1 MPLRIAVLAKQV
13 PRFDELRLDASGR
26 LARDG
31 VETEINPYCRRAVAK
46 GVELA
51 HAAGGSCTVFT
62 LGPPQAEELLA
73 EAIAWGA
80 DEGVL
85 ISDPAFAGSDTLATS
100 RALAAAINQRGPFGL
115 VLAGLNS
122 VDGETGQVPP
132 QLAELLGLPFLSG
145 ARELSL
151 DGDLV
156 QARCERDYGFVTAH
170 LQLPALITA
179 AERLCQPA
187 KVAPAQRP
195 AASARIDV
203 VTAADVGAG
212 PWGQQGSPT
221 RVGEV
226 RLLAHD
232 RRPARLSGP
241 LSRQVRHVAKL
252 IRHLPERLPLA
263 APGAHVPPPSTAT
276 STSGISPADKP
287 GDPALPA
294 DSVIPVIAVIA
305 EPGRPQLTRELLGA
319 SAQLAAQLGGR
330 TALLAT
336 EAADPSLAWA
346 QGADTVIRFS
356 PERAPPPVA
365 AAAYVAPAAEDVAA
379 AIASWA
385 RGGSRADRGDVGADS
400 RLPWAILAPSTSWG
414 RELAGRLS
422 VLIAAGL
429 TGDAVALEVAGG
441 RLVCWKPAFGGQLV
455 AAITARSAVQMATIR
470 PGVLT
475 ALRPREGPGRAATG
489 RGFLMTRGRVTIT
502 GHVINDEPE
511 RLAQARAVVCVGN
524 GVDPSRY
531 GELAPLLD
539 VLGAELAA
547 TRKVTDAGWL
557 PRSRQ
562 VGITGRAVAPAL
574 YLLLGASGK
583 VNHMVATRGAGLV
596 VAVNSDPDAPVFD
609 AVDVGIVADWAQ
621 FARLL
626 TSELVVGEGPHGVP
640 EEQRGSIGVP

>member
-1 MPLRIAVLAKQV
+1 MEGPRPMPLRIAVLAKQV

-51 HAAGGSCTVFT
+51 HAAGGSCIVFT
-62 LGPPQAEELLA
+62 LGPPPAEELLA

-85 ISDPAFAGSDTLATS
+85 ISDPAFAGSDTCATS

-156 QARCERDYGFVTAH
+156 RARCERDYGFVTAH

-287 GDPALPA
+287 GDPAPPA

-305 EPGRPQLTRELLGA
+305 EPGRPQLTRELLGT

-356 PERAPPPVA
+356 PEQAPPPVA

-414 RELAGRLS
+414 LELAGRLS
-422 VLIAAGL
+422 V
-429 TGDAVALEVAGG
+429 
-441 RLVCWKPAFGGQLV
+441 
-455 AAITARSAVQMATIR
+455 
-470 PGVLT
+470 
-475 ALRPREGPGRAATG
+475 LRPREGPGRAATG
-489 RGFLMTRGRVTIT
+489 RGLLMTRGRVTIT